1 MRLHPPL
8 NQSPL
13 PMGEGVFKQ
22 KLKHPCHTRCLW
34 CLPKPLPDEPAM
46 SLLEE
51 NQSTDLEQIIGL
63 SRRGFISA
71 GALCGAAMFLGGGL
85 LGRSALAAGVSAANS
100 NLLGFDSINAATT
113 DTISLPP
120 GYRSSVLISWGQP
133 LQAKGPAFDPSGKG
147 TASEQEVQF
156 GDNNDGMSLFAF
168 PDDPNRALM
177 AINNEYT
184 NYRYLYPHGG
194 SPTSL
199 EEVRKALASEGVSVI
214 EIQRK
219 GDSWQF
225 VQGSP
230 FNRRIHGN
238 TPIRLSGPAAGHE
251 LLRTR
256 ADATGSRALGTF
268 QNCANGKT
276 PWGTYLT
283 CEENFTDCFGSSD
296 AKQTFDT
303 AQKRYGAVA
312 ASKDINWHQ
321 HDPRFDLALN
331 PNELNRHGWVVEIDP
346 FDPLST
352 PVKRT
357 ALGRFKHEN
366 AALAETGD
374 GRAVVYMGDD
384 ERGEFIYKFIS
395 RDKIDHQNPKANR
408 DLLDHGTL
416 YVARFDNGDS
426 NPDRPKGQGQ
436 WLELS
441 HGKNGIDADHGFA
454 SQADTLIHARLA
466 GSTVGATRMDRPEWI
481 VVSPKDS
488 QVYCTLTNN
497 VKRGEDGQPAGGP
510 NPREKNVYGQIL
522 RWNAHKGDHGSD
534 TFDWDLF
541 VVAGNP
547 AVHGK
552 TAKGGSANITP
563 QNMFNSPDG
572 LGFDDAGR
580 LWILTDGDAS
590 NSGDFAG
597 MGNNQ
602 MLCADPASGE
612 IRRFMVGPIGCEV
625 TGISFSPDH
634 KTLFVGIQHP
644 GENGGSTFPEHLPN
658 GKPRSSVMAISR
670 EDGGIVG
677 A

>member
-1 MRLHPPL
+1 M
-8 NQSPL
+8 N
-13 PMGEGVFKQ
+13 
-22 KLKHPCHTRCLW
+22 
-34 CLPKPLPDEPAM
+34 
-46 SLLEE
+46 LLQED
-51 NQSTDLEQIIGL
+51 QTTDLEQIIGL

-71 GALCGAAMFLGGGL
+71 GALCGAAMFLGGSL
-85 LGRSALAAGVSAANS
+85 LSRSVLADGVRAAS
-100 NLLGFDSINAATT
+100 SPLLGFNSIDAATT
-113 DTISLPP
+113 DAITLPP
-120 GYRSSVLISWGQP
+120 GYRASVLISWGQP
-133 LQAKGPAFDPSGKG
+133 LQAGGPAFKPDGTG
-147 TASEQEVQF
+147 TAAQQEVQL

-194 SPTSL
+194 QPTSA
-199 EEVRKALASEGVSVI
+199 EDAHKAQASEGVSVI
-214 EIQRK
+214 EIQRT
-219 GDSWQF
+219 GDRWQF

-238 TPIRLSGPAAGHE
+238 TPIRLSGPAAGHA
-251 LLRTR
+251 LLRTQ
-256 ADATGSRALGTF
+256 ADSTGTRALGTF

-283 CEENFTDCFGSSD
+283 CEENFTDCFGSTD
-296 AKQTFDT
+296 PNQTFNA
-303 AQKRYGAVA
+303 AQKRYGVVA
-312 ASKDINWHQ
+312 ASKDINWHL
-321 HDPRFDLALN
+321 HDPRFDLAHT

-346 FDPLST
+346 FDPHST

-366 AALAETGD
+366 AALAETRD
-374 GRAVVYMGDD
+374 GHAVVYMGDD

-426 NPDRPKGQGQ
+426 HPDRPKGKGQ
-436 WLELS
+436 WIELS
-441 HGKNGIDADHGFA
+441 HGKNGINAGSGFA
-454 SQADTLIHARLA
+454 NQAEVLIHARLA
-466 GSTVGATRMDRPEWI
+466 ASAVGATRMDRPEWI
-481 VVSPKDS
+481 VVSPKDG

-497 VKRGEDGQPAGGP
+497 VKRGEDGQPVGGP

-522 RWNAHKGDHGSD
+522 RWSEQGNDHGAAH
-534 TFDWDLF
+534 FDWDLF

-547 AVHGK
+547 AVHPQQP
-552 TAKGGSANITP
+552 KGGSANITP

-572 LGFDDAGR
+572 MGFDDAGR
-580 LWILTDGDAS
+580 LWILTDGDVS
-590 NSGDFAG
+590 NTGDFAG

-602 MLCADPASGE
+602 MLCADPNTGE
-612 IRRFMVGPIGCEV
+612 IRRFMVGPVGCEV
-625 TGISFSPDH
+625 TGISFAPDQ

-658 GKPRSSVMAISR
+658 GTPRSSVMAISR

>member
-1 MRLHPPL
+1 MVSAKTVRA
-8 NQSPL
+8 
-13 PMGEGVFKQ
+13 
-22 KLKHPCHTRCLW
+22 
-34 CLPKPLPDEPAM
+34 EPAM

-51 NQSTDLEQIIGL
+51 NQSTDLEQMVGL

-120 GYRSSVLISWGQP
+120 GYRASVLISWGQP
-133 LQAKGPAFDPSGKG
+133 LQTNGPAFDPAGNG

-156 GDNNDGMSLFAF
+156 GDNNDGMSLFTFA
-168 PDDPNRALM
+168 DDPDRALM

-194 SPTSL
+194 TPTSL
-199 EEVRKALASEGVSVI
+199 EEVHKAQATEGVSVI

-219 GDSWQF
+219 GNGWQF

-296 AKQTFDT
+296 PKQTFDA

-312 ASKDINWHQ
+312 ASKDINWHL
-321 HDPRFDLALN
+321 HDPRFDLAHN

-395 RDKIDHQNPKANR
+395 RDRIDHQNPKANR

-416 YVARFDNGDS
+416 YVARFDGGDS
-426 NPDRPKGQGQ
+426 NPDRPKGHGQ
-436 WLELS
+436 WVELS
-441 HGKNGIDADHGFA
+441 HGKNGVDASKGFA
-454 SQADTLIHARLA
+454 NQAEVLIHARMA
-466 GSTVGATRMDRPEWI
+466 ASAVGATRMDRPEWI
-481 VVSPKDS
+481 VVSPKDG

-497 VKRGEDGQPAGGP
+497 VKRGEDGQPVGGP

-552 TAKGGSANITP
+552 QAKGGSANITA

-572 LGFDDAGR
+572 LGFDAAGR
-580 LWILTDGDAS
+580 LWILTDGDVS

-602 MLCADPASGE
+602 MLCADPISGE

>member
-1 MRLHPPL
+1 MTL
-8 NQSPL
+8 
-13 PMGEGVFKQ
+13 
-22 KLKHPCHTRCLW
+22 LKEDQL
-34 CLPKPLPDEPAM
+34 
-46 SLLEE
+46 
-51 NQSTDLEQIIGL
+51 TDLEQIIGL
-63 SRRGFISA
+63 SRRSFIGA

-85 LGRSALAAGVSAANS
+85 LSRSAMATGISAAS
-100 NLLGFDSINAATT
+100 SQLLGFDSIKAATT
-113 DTISLPP
+113 DSISLPP

-133 LQAKGPAFDPSGKG
+133 LHAAGPAFDPSGNGSAK
-147 TASEQEVQF
+147 AQEVQF

-194 SPTSL
+194 MPASL
-199 EEVRKALASEGVSVI
+199 EDVRKAQASEGVSVI
-214 EIQRK
+214 EIRRT
-219 GDSWQF
+219 GNGWQF
-225 VQGSP
+225 AQGSP
-230 FNRRIHGN
+230 LNRRVHGN
-238 TPIRLSGPAAGHE
+238 TPIRLGGPAAGHA
-251 LLRTR
+251 LLRTG
-256 ADATGSRALGTF
+256 ADNSGTLALGTF

-296 AKQTFDT
+296 PKQSFDA

-312 ASKDINWHQ
+312 ASKEINWHP
-321 HDPRFDLALN
+321 HDPRFDLAVN

-346 FDPLST
+346 FDPHSM

-366 AALAETGD
+366 AALAETTD

-384 ERGEFIYKFIS
+384 ERGEFIYRFIS
-395 RDKIDHQNPKANR
+395 RDRIDPKDPKANR

-416 YVARFDNGDS
+416 YVARFDGGDK
-426 NPDRPKGQGQ
+426 NPDLPRGQGQ
-436 WLELS
+436 WVELS
-441 HGKNGIDADHGFA
+441 HGKNGIDSAGGFA
-454 SQADTLIHARLA
+454 NQGEVLIHARLA
-466 GSTVGATRMDRPEWI
+466 GSAVNATRMDRPEWI
-481 VVSPKDS
+481 VVSPKDG

-497 VKRGEDGQPAGGP
+497 AKRGEDGQPVGGP

-522 RWNAHKGDHGSD
+522 RWKAHNGDHGAD

-547 AVHGK
+547 VVHAGQPK
-552 TAKGGSANITP
+552 AGSSNITA

-580 LWILTDGDAS
+580 LWIMTDGDAS
-590 NSGDFAG
+590 NAADFAG

-602 MLCADPASGE
+602 MLCADPVSGE

-625 TGISFSPDH
+625 TGISFSPDQ

-644 GENGGSTFPEHLPN
+644 GENGGSTFPEHLPD

-670 EDGGIVG
+670 EDGGIIG

>member
-1 MRLHPPL
+1 MNLL
-8 NQSPL
+8 
-13 PMGEGVFKQ
+13 
-22 KLKHPCHTRCLW
+22 
-34 CLPKPLPDEPAM
+34 DEQQP
-46 SLLEE
+46 
-51 NQSTDLEQIIGL
+51 TDLEQIVGL

-71 GALCGAAMFLGGGL
+71 GALCGAALFMGGNL
-85 LGRSALAAGVSAANS
+85 LSRSVLADGVSAAS
-100 NLLGFDSINAATT
+100 SPLLGFESIDAAIR
-113 DTISLPP
+113 DTLTLPP
-120 GYRSSVLISWGQP
+120 GYRASVLISWGQP
-133 LQAKGPAFDPSGKG
+133 LHTGGPAFDPSAKG
-147 TASEQEVQF
+147 SADAQEVQF

-194 SPTSL
+194 LPTSA
-199 EEVRKALASEGVSVI
+199 EDVRKAQASEGVSVI
-214 EIQRK
+214 EVQRK
-219 GDSWQF
+219 GDGWQF
-225 VQGSP
+225 VQDSP

-238 TPIRLSGPAAGHE
+238 TPIRLSGPAQGHA
-251 LLRTR
+251 LLRTQ
-256 ADATGSRALGTF
+256 ADINGSRVLGTF

-296 AKQTFDT
+296 PKQTFNA

-312 ASKDINWHQ
+312 ASKDISWHP

-331 PNELNRHGWVVEIDP
+331 PNEFNRHGWVVEIDP
-346 FDPLST
+346 FDPQSV

-366 AALAETGD
+366 AALAQTRD

-395 RDKIDHQNPKANR
+395 RDRIDTQHPKANR
-408 DLLDHGTL
+408 DLLDYGTL
-416 YVARFDNGDS
+416 YVARFDAGD
-426 NPDRPKGQGQ
+426 NHPDRPKGQGQ
-436 WLELS
+436 WIELR
-441 HGKNGIDADHGFA
+441 HGKNGIDASQGFA
-454 SQADTLIHARLA
+454 NQAEVLIHARLA
-466 GSTVGATRMDRPEWI
+466 ASVVNATRMDRPEWI
-481 VVSPKDS
+481 VVSPKDG

-497 VKRGEDGQPAGGP
+497 AKRGEGGQPVGGP

-522 RWNAHKGDHGSD
+522 RWKAHNDDHGAD
-534 TFDWDLF
+534 RFDWDLF

-547 AVHGK
+547 VVHAK
-552 TAKGGSANITP
+552 QPKGGSANMTP
-563 QNMFNSPDG
+563 HNMFNSPDG

-580 LWILTDGDAS
+580 LWIQTDGDDS

-602 MLCADPASGE
+602 MLCADPNSGE
-612 IRRFMVGPIGCEV
+612 IRRFMVGPVGCEV
-625 TGISFSPDH
+625 TGISFSPDQ

-644 GENGGSTFPEHLPN
+644 GEKGGSTFPEHLPN
-658 GKPRSSVMAISR
+658 GTPRSSVMAISR
-670 EDGGIVG
+670 EDGGIIG

>member
-1 MRLHPPL
+1 MTL
-8 NQSPL
+8 
-13 PMGEGVFKQ
+13 
-22 KLKHPCHTRCLW
+22 LKEDQL
-34 CLPKPLPDEPAM
+34 
-46 SLLEE
+46 
-51 NQSTDLEQIIGL
+51 TDLEQIIGL
-63 SRRGFISA
+63 SRRSFIGA

-85 LGRSALAAGVSAANS
+85 LSRSAMATGISAAS
-100 NLLGFDSINAATT
+100 SQLLGFDSIKAATT
-113 DTISLPP
+113 DSISLPP

-133 LQAKGPAFDPSGKG
+133 LHAAGPAFDPSGNGSAK
-147 TASEQEVQF
+147 AQEVQF

-168 PDDPNRALM
+168 PDDPDRALM

-194 SPTSL
+194 MPASL
-199 EEVRKALASEGVSVI
+199 EDVRKAQASEGVSVI
-214 EIQRK
+214 EIRRT
-219 GDSWQF
+219 GNGWQF
-225 VQGSP
+225 AQGSP
-230 FNRRIHGN
+230 FNRRVHGN
-238 TPIRLSGPAAGHE
+238 TPIRLGGPAAGHA
-251 LLRTR
+251 LLRTG
-256 ADATGSRALGTF
+256 ADNSGTLALGTF

-283 CEENFTDCFGSSD
+283 CEENFNDCFGSSD
-296 AKQTFDT
+296 PKQSFDA

-312 ASKDINWHQ
+312 ASKEINWHP
-321 HDPRFDLALN
+321 HDPRFDLAVN

-346 FDPLST
+346 FDPHSM

-366 AALAETGD
+366 AALAETTD

-384 ERGEFIYKFIS
+384 ERGEFIYRFIS
-395 RDKIDHQNPKANR
+395 RDRIDHKDPKANR

-416 YVARFDNGDS
+416 YVARFDDGDK
-426 NPDRPKGQGQ
+426 NPDLPRGQGQ
-436 WLELS
+436 WVELS
-441 HGKNGIDADHGFA
+441 HGKNGVDTASGFA
-454 SQADTLIHARLA
+454 NQGDVLIHARLA
-466 GSTVGATRMDRPEWI
+466 GSVVNATRMDRPEWI
-481 VVSPKDS
+481 VVSPKDG

-497 VKRGEDGQPAGGP
+497 AKRGEDGQPVGGP

-522 RWNAHKGDHGSD
+522 RWKTRNGDHGAD

-547 AVHGK
+547 TVH
-552 TAKGGSANITP
+552 ASQPKGGSANITP

-572 LGFDDAGR
+572 MGFDDAGR
-580 LWILTDGDAS
+580 LWILTDGDYS
-590 NSGDFAG
+590 NAGDFAG

-612 IRRFMVGPIGCEV
+612 IRRFMVGPVGCEV

-644 GENGGSTFPEHLPN
+644 GENGGSTFPENQPN
-658 GKPRSSVMAISR
+658 AKPRSSVVAISR

>member
-1 MRLHPPL
+1 
-8 NQSPL
+8 
-13 PMGEGVFKQ
+13 
-22 KLKHPCHTRCLW
+22 
-34 CLPKPLPDEPAM
+34 M

-51 NQSTDLEQIIGL
+51 NQPTDLEQIIGL

-85 LGRSALAAGVSAANS
+85 LSRSALATGVSNANGQ
-100 NLLGFDSINAATT
+100 LLGFDSISAATA
-113 DTISLPP
+113 DTITLPP
-120 GYRSSVLISWGQP
+120 GYRASVLISWGQP
-133 LQAKGPAFDPSGKG
+133 LQAGGPAFDPTGNG
-147 TASEQEVQF
+147 TASAQEVQF

-168 PDDPNRALM
+168 ADDPNRALM

-194 SPTSL
+194 SPASAQ
-199 EEVRKALASEGVSVI
+199 EVHKAQATEGVSVI

-219 GDSWQF
+219 GDGWQF

-230 FNRRIHGN
+230 FNRRIHAN
-238 TPIRLSGPAAGHE
+238 TPIRLSGPAAGHP

-256 ADATGSRALGTF
+256 ADSSGTRALGTF

-296 AKQTFDT
+296 PEQAFDA
-303 AQKRYGAVA
+303 AQKRYGAVV
-312 ASKDINWHQ
+312 ASKEINWHQ
-321 HDPRFDLALN
+321 HDPRFDLAVN

-374 GRAVVYMGDD
+374 GHAVVYMGDD
-384 ERGEFIYKFIS
+384 ERGEFIYRFIS

-416 YVARFDNGDS
+416 YVARFDNGDN

-436 WLELS
+436 WIELS
-441 HGKNGIDADHGFA
+441 HGKNGVDASNGFA
-454 SQADTLIHARLA
+454 NQGEVLIHARMA
-466 GSTVGATRMDRPEWI
+466 ASTVGATRMDRPEWI
-481 VVSPKDS
+481 VVSPKDG

-497 VKRGEDGQPAGGP
+497 AKRGEDGQPVGGP

-522 RWNAHKGDHGSD
+522 RWKAPNGDHGAD

-547 AVHGK
+547 AVH
-552 TAKGGSANITP
+552 ASQPKGGSTNITP

-572 LGFDDAGR
+572 MGFDDAGR
-580 LWILTDGDAS
+580 LWILTDGDYS
-590 NSGDFAG
+590 NAGDFAG

-612 IRRFMVGPIGCEV
+612 IRRFMVGPVGCEV

-658 GKPRSSVMAISR
+658 GKPRSSVMVISR

>member
-1 MRLHPPL
+1 
-8 NQSPL
+8 
-13 PMGEGVFKQ
+13 
-22 KLKHPCHTRCLW
+22 
-34 CLPKPLPDEPAM
+34 M

-85 LGRSALAAGVSAANS
+85 LSRSALAAGVSAANS
-100 NLLGFDSINAATT
+100 QLMGFDSINAATT
-113 DTISLPP
+113 ATISLPP

-133 LQAKGPAFDPSGKG
+133 LQADGPVFDPSGNG
-147 TASEQEVQF
+147 TASAQEVQF

-168 PDDPNRALM
+168 ADDPNRALM

-184 NYRYLYPHGG
+184 NYRYLFPHGG
-194 SPTSL
+194 SPASA
-199 EEVRKALASEGVSVI
+199 EEVHKAQATEGVSVI

-219 GDSWQF
+219 GDGWQF

-230 FNRRIHGN
+230 FNRRIHAN

-256 ADATGSRALGTF
+256 ADATGTRALGTF

-296 AKQTFDT
+296 PNQTFDA
-303 AQKRYGAVA
+303 AQKRYGVVA
-312 ASKDINWHQ
+312 ASKDINWHP
-321 HDPRFDLALN
+321 HDPRFDMALN

-352 PVKRT
+352 PIKRT

-395 RDKIDHQNPKANR
+395 RDKINHQNPKANR
-408 DLLDHGTL
+408 DLLDDGTL
-416 YVARFDNGDS
+416 YVARFDGGDN
-426 NPDRPKGQGQ
+426 NPDRPKGHGQ
-436 WLELS
+436 WIELT
-441 HGKNGIDADHGFA
+441 HGKNGVDASNGFA
-454 SQADTLIHARLA
+454 NQAQVLIQARMA
-466 GSTVGATRMDRPEWI
+466 ASTVGASRMDRPEWI
-481 VVSPKDS
+481 VVSPTDG

-497 VKRGEDGQPAGGP
+497 AKRGEEGQPVGGP

-522 RWNAHKGDHGSD
+522 RWKARNGDHGAD

-552 TAKGGSANITP
+552 EPKSGSANINP

-590 NSGDFAG
+590 NTGDFAG

-602 MLCADPASGE
+602 MLCADPVSGE
-612 IRRFMVGPIGCEV
+612 IRRFMVGPVGCEV

>member
-1 MRLHPPL
+1 
-8 NQSPL
+8 
-13 PMGEGVFKQ
+13 
-22 KLKHPCHTRCLW
+22 
-34 CLPKPLPDEPAM
+34 M

-51 NQSTDLEQIIGL
+51 NQPTDLEQIIGL

-85 LGRSALAAGVSAANS
+85 LSRSALATGVINANS
-100 NLLGFDSINAATT
+100 SLLGFDSISAATA
-113 DTISLPP
+113 DTITLPP

-133 LQAKGPAFDPSGKG
+133 LQTGGPAFDPSGNG
-147 TASEQEVQF
+147 TASAQEVQF

-168 PDDPNRALM
+168 ADDPNRALM

-194 SPTSL
+194 SPASAQ
-199 EEVRKALASEGVSVI
+199 EVHKAQATEGVSVI

-219 GDSWQF
+219 GDGWQF

-230 FNRRIHGN
+230 FNRRIHAN
-238 TPIRLSGPAAGHE
+238 TPIRLSGPAAGHA
-251 LLRTR
+251 LLRTQ
-256 ADATGSRALGTF
+256 ADSSGTRALGTF

-296 AKQTFDT
+296 PKQTFDA
-303 AQKRYGAVA
+303 AQKRYGAVG
-312 ASKDINWHQ
+312 ASKEINWHQ
-321 HDPRFDLALN
+321 HDPRFDLAVN

-374 GRAVVYMGDD
+374 GHAVVYMGDD

-395 RDKIDHQNPKANR
+395 RDKINHQNPKANR

-416 YVARFDNGDS
+416 YVARFDGGDN
-426 NPDRPKGQGQ
+426 NPDRPKGHGQ
-436 WLELS
+436 WIELT
-441 HGKNGIDADHGFA
+441 HGKNGVDTGNGFA
-454 SQADTLIHARLA
+454 SQAEVLIHARMA
-466 GSTVGATRMDRPEWI
+466 ASVVGATRMDRPEWI
-481 VVSPKDS
+481 VVSPKDG

-497 VKRGEDGQPAGGP
+497 AKRGEDGQPVGGP

-522 RWNAHKGDHGSD
+522 RWKTRNGDHGAD

-547 AVHGK
+547 AVH
-552 TAKGGSANITP
+552 TSQPKGGSANITP

-572 LGFDDAGR
+572 MGFDDAGR
-580 LWILTDGDAS
+580 LWILTDGDYS
-590 NSGDFAG
+590 NAGDFAG

-612 IRRFMVGPIGCEV
+612 IRRFMVGPVGCEV

-644 GENGGSTFPEHLPN
+644 GENGGSTFPENQPN
-658 GKPRSSVMAISR
+658 AKPRSSVVAISR
-670 EDGGIVG
+670 EDGGTVG

>member
-1 MRLHPPL
+1 MNLL
-8 NQSPL
+8 
-13 PMGEGVFKQ
+13 
-22 KLKHPCHTRCLW
+22 
-34 CLPKPLPDEPAM
+34 DEQQP
-46 SLLEE
+46 
-51 NQSTDLEQIIGL
+51 TDLEQIVGL

-71 GALCGAAMFLGGGL
+71 GALCGAALFMGGNL
-85 LGRSALAAGVSAANS
+85 LSRSALADGVSAAS
-100 NLLGFDSINAATT
+100 SPLLGFESIDAATR
-113 DTISLPP
+113 DTLTLPP
-120 GYRSSVLISWGQP
+120 GYRASVLISWGQP
-133 LQAKGPAFDPSGKG
+133 LHTGGPAFDPSGKG
-147 TASEQEVQF
+147 SADAQEVQF

-194 SPTSL
+194 LPTSA
-199 EEVRKALASEGVSVI
+199 EDVRKAQASEGVSVI
-214 EIQRK
+214 EVQRK
-219 GDSWQF
+219 GDGWQF
-225 VQGSP
+225 VQDSP

-238 TPIRLSGPAAGHE
+238 TPIRLSGPAQGHA
-251 LLRTR
+251 LLRTQ
-256 ADATGSRALGTF
+256 ADINGSRVLGTF

-296 AKQTFDT
+296 PKQTFNA

-312 ASKDINWHQ
+312 ASKDISWHP

-331 PNELNRHGWVVEIDP
+331 PNEFNRHGWVVEIDP
-346 FDPLST
+346 FDPQSV

-366 AALAETGD
+366 AALAQTRD

-395 RDKIDHQNPKANR
+395 RDRIDTQHPKANR
-408 DLLDHGTL
+408 DLLDYGTL
-416 YVARFDNGDS
+416 YVARFDAGD
-426 NPDRPKGQGQ
+426 NHPDRPKGQGQ
-436 WLELS
+436 WIELR
-441 HGKNGIDADHGFA
+441 HGKNGIDASQGFA
-454 SQADTLIHARLA
+454 NQAEVLIHARLA
-466 GSTVGATRMDRPEWI
+466 ASVVNATRMDRPEWI
-481 VVSPKDS
+481 VVSPKDG

-497 VKRGEDGQPAGGP
+497 AKRGEDGQPVGGP

-522 RWNAHKGDHGSD
+522 RWKAHNDDHGAD
-534 TFDWDLF
+534 RFDWDLF

-547 AVHGK
+547 VVHAK
-552 TAKGGSANITP
+552 QPKGGSANMTP
-563 QNMFNSPDG
+563 HNMFNSPDG

-580 LWILTDGDAS
+580 LWIQTDGDDS

-602 MLCADPASGE
+602 MLCADPNSGE
-612 IRRFMVGPIGCEV
+612 IRRFMVGPVGCEV
-625 TGISFSPDH
+625 TGISFSPDQ

-644 GENGGSTFPEHLPN
+644 GEKGGSTFPEHLPN
-658 GKPRSSVMAISR
+658 GTPRSSVMAISR
-670 EDGGIVG
+670 EDGGIIG

>member
-1 MRLHPPL
+1 M
-8 NQSPL
+8 N
-13 PMGEGVFKQ
+13 
-22 KLKHPCHTRCLW
+22 
-34 CLPKPLPDEPAM
+34 
-46 SLLEE
+46 LLQED
-51 NQSTDLEQIIGL
+51 QTTDLEQIIGL

-71 GALCGAAMFLGGGL
+71 GALCGAAMFLGGSL
-85 LGRSALAAGVSAANS
+85 LSRSVLADGVRAAS
-100 NLLGFDSINAATT
+100 SPLLGFNSIDAATT
-113 DTISLPP
+113 DAITLPP
-120 GYRSSVLISWGQP
+120 GYRASVLISWGQP
-133 LQAKGPAFDPSGKG
+133 LQAGGPAFKPDGTG
-147 TASEQEVQF
+147 TAAQQEVQL

-194 SPTSL
+194 QPTSA
-199 EEVRKALASEGVSVI
+199 EDAHKAQASEGVSVI
-214 EIQRK
+214 EIQRT
-219 GDSWQF
+219 GDRWQF

-238 TPIRLSGPAAGHE
+238 TPIRLSGPAAGHA
-251 LLRTR
+251 LLRTQ
-256 ADATGSRALGTF
+256 ADSTGTRALGTF

-283 CEENFTDCFGSSD
+283 CEENFTDCFGSTD
-296 AKQTFDT
+296 PNQTFNA
-303 AQKRYGAVA
+303 AQKRYGVVA
-312 ASKDINWHQ
+312 ASKDINWHL
-321 HDPRFDLALN
+321 HDPRFDLAYN

-346 FDPLST
+346 FDPHST

-366 AALAETGD
+366 AALAETRD
-374 GRAVVYMGDD
+374 GHAVVYMGDD

-426 NPDRPKGQGQ
+426 HPDRPKGKGQ
-436 WLELS
+436 WIELS
-441 HGKNGIDADHGFA
+441 HGKNGINAGSGFA
-454 SQADTLIHARLA
+454 NQAEVLIHARLA
-466 GSTVGATRMDRPEWI
+466 ASAVGATRMDRPEWI
-481 VVSPKDS
+481 VVSPKDG

-497 VKRGEDGQPAGGP
+497 VKRGEDGQPVGGP

-522 RWNAHKGDHGSD
+522 RWSEQGNDHGAAH
-534 TFDWDLF
+534 FDWDLF

-547 AVHGK
+547 AVHPQQP
-552 TAKGGSANITP
+552 KGGSANITP

-572 LGFDDAGR
+572 MGFDDAGR
-580 LWILTDGDAS
+580 LWILTDGDVS
-590 NSGDFAG
+590 NTGDFAG

-602 MLCADPASGE
+602 MLCADPNTGE
-612 IRRFMVGPIGCEV
+612 IRRFMVGPVGCEV
-625 TGISFSPDH
+625 TGISFAPDQ

-658 GKPRSSVMAISR
+658 GTPRSSVMAISR

>member
-1 MRLHPPL
+1 M
-8 NQSPL
+8 N
-13 PMGEGVFKQ
+13 
-22 KLKHPCHTRCLW
+22 
-34 CLPKPLPDEPAM
+34 
-46 SLLEE
+46 LLEE
-51 NQSTDLEQIIGL
+51 DQSTDLEQIVGL

-85 LGRSALAAGVSAANS
+85 LSRSALASSISAGTSQ
-100 NLLGFDSINAATT
+100 LLGFDSIAAATA
-113 DTISLPP
+113 DSISLPP
-120 GYRSSVLISWGQP
+120 GYRSAVLISWGQP
-133 LQAKGPAFDPSGKG
+133 LQANGPAFDSSGNG
-147 TASEQEVQF
+147 SADAQEVQF

-184 NYRYLYPHGG
+184 NYRYLYPHRGQ
-194 SPTSL
+194 PTSAQ
-199 EEVRKALASEGVSVI
+199 EVRKAQASEGVSVI

-219 GDSWQF
+219 GDAWQF

-238 TPIRLSGPAAGHE
+238 TPIRLGGPAAGHA
-251 LLRTR
+251 LLKTR
-256 ADATGSRALGTF
+256 ADNTGTRALGTF

-296 AKQTFDT
+296 PAQTFDP
-303 AQKRYGAVA
+303 AQKRYGVVA
-312 ASKDINWHQ
+312 ASKEIGWHL
-321 HDPRFDLALN
+321 HDPRFDVAVN

-346 FDPLST
+346 FDPQSV

-366 AALAETGD
+366 AALAETLD

-395 RDKIDHQNPKANR
+395 RDKIDHKNPKANH

-416 YVARFDNGDS
+416 YVARFDAGDK
-426 NPDRPKGQGQ
+426 NPDRPRGQGQ
-436 WLELS
+436 WIELS
-441 HGKNGIDADHGFA
+441 HGKNGLDSSSGFA
-454 SQADTLIHARLA
+454 NQAEVLIHARLA
-466 GSTVGATRMDRPEWI
+466 ASAVGATRMDRPEWI
-481 VVSPKDS
+481 VVSPKDG

-522 RWNAHKGDHGSD
+522 RWKERNNDHAAAA
-534 TFDWDLF
+534 FDWDLF

-547 AVHGK
+547 VVHAK
-552 TAKGGSANITP
+552 TPKGGSANITP
-563 QNMFNSPDG
+563 HNMFNSPDG
-572 LGFDDAGR
+572 MGFDDAGR

-590 NSGDFAG
+590 NAGDFAG

-612 IRRFMVGPIGCEV
+612 IRRFMVGPVGCEV
-625 TGISFSPDH
+625 TGISFSPDY